1 MLFNNKNS
9 VHEINLV
16 EGCKKHIESVEKE
29 VFTKYSPMLRGICIR
44 YATDKDQCE
53 DMLQEG
59 LIKIF
64 DTIKSFKWQGEGS
77 FTAWI
82 RRVMINNSI
91 NYYKKNKRLKLDY
104 NISEKE
110 IPDEIYNESEEVFSF
125 EAVASSGISQNRLLE
140 MIKELPDKY
149 SMVFNMS
156 VIDGYRHKQIADI
169 LGIDESS
176 SRSRLL
182 RSKKMLQHKLSEY
195 LKDCK
200 MQKSKN
206 YDTKR

>member
-1 MLFNNKNS
+1 M
-9 VHEINLV
+9 
-16 EGCKKHIESVEKE
+16 
-29 VFTKYSPMLRGICIR
+29 
-44 YATDKDQCE
+44 
-53 DMLQEG
+53 
-59 LIKIF
+59 
-64 DTIKSFKWQGEGS
+64 
-77 FTAWI
+77 
-82 RRVMINNSI
+82 
-91 NYYKKNKRLKLDY
+91 DY